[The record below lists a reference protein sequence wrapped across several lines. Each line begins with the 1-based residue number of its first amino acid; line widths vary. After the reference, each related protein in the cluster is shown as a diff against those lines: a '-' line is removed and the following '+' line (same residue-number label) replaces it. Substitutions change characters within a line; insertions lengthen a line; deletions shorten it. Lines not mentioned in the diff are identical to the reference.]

1 MTLSPRLIWTT
12 RISTFAIWL
21 LVGFSLIF
29 WFLRGI
35 NAQSV
40 PNNSNAPVLIQNT
53 AFNPENI
60 LKALGSSGLTEANGE
75 ATSSDAL
82 AGRVKLMG
90 VLSFTNGT
98 GAALLSIDSESAD
111 PYKIG
116 EEVLDGWNLQSIEA
130 RRVVLASKANPDQTT
145 TIELP
150 EPNSNSNS
158 TSTIEDDLINGT
170 RPNVN
175 LAARNAFKNNLKSNT
190 TAPTTFNNNARLNNG
205 ANGNNVNL
213 PNAGNGIDANAPNPV
228 LNADPNR
235 APVNP
240 NPEPIVV
247 KP

>member
-35 NAQSV
+35 NAQSM
-40 PNNSNAPVLIQNT
+40 PNNSNAPVLTQNT
-53 AFNPENI
+53 AFSAENI
-60 LKALGSSGLTEANGE
+60 LKALGSNSLPEANAE
-75 ATSSDAL
+75 ATSSDML
-82 AGRVKLMG
+82 AGRVRLMG

-98 GAALLSIDSESAD
+98 GAALLSVDSESAD

-116 EEVLDGWNLQSIEA
+116 EEVLDGWNLKSIET
-130 RRVVLASKANPDQTT
+130 RRVVLASKANPNLTSI
-145 TIELP
+145 IELP
-150 EPNSNSNS
+150 EPNSNSKS
-158 TSTIEDDLINGT
+158 SIEDDLMNGN
-170 RPNVN
+170 RPNAS
-175 LAARNAFKNNLKSNT
+175 LSARNTFKNNLKSNT
-190 TAPTTFNNNARLNNG
+190 TAPTTFNNNSKLNNG
-205 ANGNNVNL
+205 TIGNNVNL
-213 PNAGNGIDANAPNPV
+213 PNAGNGIDPNAPNPV

>member
-53 AFNPENI
+53 AFSPENI
-60 LKALGSSGLTEANGE
+60 LKALGSSSLTEANTE
-75 ATSSDAL
+75 ITTSDAL
-82 AGRVKLMG
+82 AGRVRLMG

-98 GAALLSIDSESAD
+98 GAALLSLDEESAD

-116 EEVLDGWNLQSIEA
+116 EEVIDGWKLQSIEA
-130 RRVVLASKANPDQTT
+130 RRVILVATANPSQTS

-150 EPNSNSNS
+150 EPSSNASP
-158 TSTIEDDLINGT
+158 EDDLINAN
-170 RPNVN
+170 RPANFST
-175 LAARNAFKNNLKSNT
+175 AKNAIKNNLRLT
-190 TAPTTFNNNARLNNG
+190 QPAPNSINNNG
-205 ANGNNVNL
+205 ANAFGNDNINTNGV
-213 PNAGNGIDANAPNPV
+213 NAGNGIDPNAPNPV
-228 LNADPNR
+228 INANPNR
-235 APVNP
+235 APVNL
-240 NPEPIVV
+240 NPEPMVV